1 MEEEEEE
8 NYQHLVGGRTKSS
21 CVIQKKKA
29 VKNGELYSSSSS
41 LNSNFTVDNIQLVSH
56 NISHIGLTLV
66 VTGLQS
72 GKKNEK

>member
-1 MEEEEEE
+1 MEEEEE

-21 CVIQKKKA
+21 CVIRKKKA
-29 VKNGELYSSSSS
+29 VKNGELYSS
-41 LNSNFTVDNIQLVSH
+41 LNNNFTVDNIQLVSN